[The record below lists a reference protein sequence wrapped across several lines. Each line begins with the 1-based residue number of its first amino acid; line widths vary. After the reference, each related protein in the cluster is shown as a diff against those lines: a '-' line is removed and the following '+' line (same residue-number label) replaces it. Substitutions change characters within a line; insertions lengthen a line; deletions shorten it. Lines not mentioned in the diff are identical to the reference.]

1 MQRIKFIVIT
11 ALLALV
17 VLVGWRV
24 GSCELANLQLQDDM
38 HDLASQ
44 AAAHIGFS
52 VPRSDDDF
60 RDSVIRKAKEHGIA
74 LEPNQVTVQRAGSG
88 MTSTVYLAADYRAPV
103 NLLAFSFL
111 LHFTPSSAK

>member
-1 MQRIKFIVIT
+1 MQPIKIIVIT

-24 GSCELANLQLQDDM
+24 GSCERANLQLQDDM

-60 RDSVIRKAKEHGIA
+60 RDAVIRKAKEHGIA
-74 LEPNQVTVQRAGSG
+74 LDPNQVTVQRSGSG
-88 MTSTVYLAADYRAPV
+88 MTTTVYLAADYRAPL
-103 NLLAFSFL
+103 NLPAFSFM